1 MMPLRYAAVP
11 ESVTTGATFHIGA
24 RAFTVRVT
32 QQGQRVWIGA
42 DARFVEVVLLV
53 TDDGR
58 YVAAPWLEQAAPRAM
73 RELIRAGLVVP
84 PDPFTMLDEPT
95 QDDDADDAALRVAV
109 IEGLLETQQVSL
121 DDAWPAL
128 RRWRALR
135 DSGVPR

>member
-11 ESVTTGATFHIGA
+11 DSVPTGTTFHIGA
-24 RAFTVRVT
+24 RAFTVRTT
-32 QQGQRVWIGA
+32 QQGGRVWIGA
-42 DARFVEVVLLV
+42 DPRFVEVVLLV

-58 YVAAPWLEQAAPRAM
+58 YVAAPWLEKAAPRAM

-84 PDPFTMLDEPT
+84 PDPMTMLDEPT
-95 QDDDADDAALRVAV
+95 HEHDADDAALRVAV
-109 IEGLLETQQVSL
+109 IEGLLETSQVSL

-135 DSGVPR
+135 DSSVTK